1 MRDTDQS
8 RSLLIEIALA
18 MVFALSNAIRLVTGS
33 DACFPD
39 KGDCP
44 MGDPTYRMT
53 GAFSFAPGPARAP
66 FWPGLRALL
75 PTPSTQSE
83 RTFIMKKLI
92 LAACAAVTLTGPVL
106 AQDAPDT
113 LVTILTAPEPQTQL
127 MAMVLA
133 MSSAQQGIAQH
144 ILLCG
149 PAGDIALKDA
159 PESATAPQPPRDMS
173 PKGLLTQIA
182 ELPNAKV
189 EVCAIYLP
197 AKGAQ
202 PDVLMDGVTVAQPP
216 AMAAAML
223 APNARIAS
231 Y

>member
-1 MRDTDQS
+1 
-8 RSLLIEIALA
+8 
-18 MVFALSNAIRLVTGS
+18 
-33 DACFPD
+33 
-39 KGDCP
+39 
-44 MGDPTYRMT
+44 
-53 GAFSFAPGPARAP
+53 
-66 FWPGLRALL
+66 
-75 PTPSTQSE
+75 
-83 RTFIMKKLI
+83 MKNLI
-92 LAACAAVTLTGPVL
+92 LAACAAMTLTGPAL
-106 AQDAPDT
+106 AQEAPDT

-133 MSSAQQGIAQH
+133 MQAAQQGAAPH

-173 PKGLLTQIA
+173 PKGLLGNIA
-182 ELPNAKV
+182 EMPNAKV

-197 AKGAQ
+197 GKGLQA
-202 PDVLMDGVTVAQPP
+202 DALMEGVTVAQPP
-216 AMAAAML
+216 AMAAAMI